1 MIHFDVIRH
10 FSVDRLLQ
18 AVFMHKIVTSN
29 GNVTFPLSVFEF
41 VSGFQCDGSAL
52 TLYAI
57 VCPVFSL
64 CS

>member
-41 VSGFQCDGSAL
+41 VSED
-52 TLYAI
+52 
-57 VCPVFSL
+57 FSVMDRL
-64 CS
+64 